1 LHIESKSTD
10 SEVSD
15 AITTTASKIIERFNN
30 ANKLERGDITF
41 AKTITK
47 KLFSLPRKGLFVA
60 LEYLDYE
67 MSCNRNSKSNRK
79 IIREWVTRVERD
91 ASSARYGNEKLIEKW
106 NQIYSKKVKRSSTK
120 KKLQVVSFVG
130 V

>member
-1 LHIESKSTD
+1 MHIESKSTD

-47 KLFSLPRKGLFVA
+47 KLFSLPRKRLFVA